1 MDKKVLEMTEE
12 NTSKRKAELDEANQ
26 LKDEVMKGLQ
36 VGEPAE
42 RLLLKAIH
50 ALALMDNDTI
60 SYEEAKSTMIA
71 VYGDTLGE
79 EIPLQ
84 IELEEFT
91 GRLEKIK
98 AFYKKAKEEE
108 SEEPDTLERAL
119 NAIRIHERRIRYLKD
134 RLKCCKKKK

>member
-1 MDKKVLEMTEE
+1 MADE
-12 NTSKRKAELDEANQ
+12 NSPERKAELDEANQ
-26 LKDEVMKGLQ
+26 LKDEVMQGLQ
-36 VGEPAE
+36 VGEPTE

-50 ALALMDNDTI
+50 ALALMDNDTV

-71 VYGDTLGE
+71 VYGDTLGQ

-91 GRLEKIK
+91 KRLKKIK
-98 AFYKKAKEEE
+98 TFYEKAKAEE

-119 NAIRIHERRIRYLKD
+119 NAIRIHERRIATLKE
-134 RLKCCKKKK
+134 RLDKK